1 MFRAMMLRQELVER
15 KMAISIVSI
24 EMHGATDFS
33 ANRHGSPLVAMGGMA
48 VAGAG
53 FAIIRKH
60 EPSWHFYGNY
70 MNFPI
75 V

>member
-24 EMHGATDFS
+24 EMHGATDFL
-33 ANRHGSPLVAMGGMA
+33 ANRHGSPLAAMGRHGGGGRGVRDHPAAWAYM
-48 VAGAG
+48 V
-53 FAIIRKH
+53 
-60 EPSWHFYGNY
+60 FYGNY